1 MPDLTISG
9 RIKMFSLP
17 IATLSLLAITA
28 AAKKCTNITVPIDI
42 SARTA
47 VFDLPVPQ
55 TNSDATAFIQDLTRQ
70 GRNFTELIL
79 SGYQNTAGKYEISTQ
94 FCVPSGNNVSHPTL
108 QILTHGIGFD
118 KT

>member
-1 MPDLTISG
+1 ML
-9 RIKMFSLP
+9 SLP
-17 IATLSLLAITA
+17 IATLSLLALTA
-28 AAKKCTNITVPIDI
+28 AAKKCVNVTVPVDI

-55 TNSDATAFIQDLTRQ
+55 TNSDATAFIQNLTQQ
-70 GRNFTELIL
+70 GRNFTDLVL
-79 SGYQNTAGKYEISTQ
+79 SGYQTTAGKYQISAQ
-94 FCVPSGNNVSHPTL
+94 FCVPSVSNVSHPTL